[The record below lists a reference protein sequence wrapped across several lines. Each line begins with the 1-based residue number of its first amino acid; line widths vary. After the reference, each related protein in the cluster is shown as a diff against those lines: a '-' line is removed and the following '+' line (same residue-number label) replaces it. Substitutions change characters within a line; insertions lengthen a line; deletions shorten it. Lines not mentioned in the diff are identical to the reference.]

1 MPGVIVPKPR
11 PTPDVRYVL
20 HPQQDDKYIH
30 FENAAAA
37 PFDAAA
43 QRMHRRNAWWLADA
57 ALLTYWGAAEAVA
70 RFAKA
75 GFDAQLI
82 DVSGV
87 QCYVAANTDA
97 AIVAFRGTQ
106 PDQWSDIFD
115 DAFAVLVPGHRKG
128 TAVHAGFKL
137 ALDRVW
143 PKLEPLLT
151 QLMKTRR
158 IWLTGHSLGAALAT
172 LAADRCPDPAGVLT
186 VGSPRIGDPHFS
198 DQFNTR
204 FASRALRYVNNTDVV
219 THVPPPLPLPY
230 KHVGELHH
238 IDRNGQIGPDPR
250 SLSHFVNDLIGD
262 TKHLAE
268 TMQGLQTGALKTAP
282 TFLLDHMP
290 RGYAVDIWNDFAID
304 GD

>member
-1 MPGVIVPKPR
+1 MPGVIAPKPR
-11 PTPDVRYVL
+11 PAPDVRYVL
-20 HPQQDDKYIH
+20 QPQQDDKYVH
-30 FENAAAA
+30 FENAPAV

-43 QRMHRRNAWWLADA
+43 PRMHRRNAWWLADA
-57 ALLTYWGAAEAVA
+57 ALLTYWGAADAVA
-70 RFAKA
+70 RFAAA
-75 GFDAQLI
+75 GFDAQFL

-87 QCYVAANTDA
+87 QCYVAANADA

-115 DAFAVLVPGHRKG
+115 DAVAVLVPWHKG

-137 ALDRVW
+137 ALERVW

-151 QLMKTRR
+151 ELVKKRR
-158 IWLTGHSLGAALAT
+158 VWFTGHSLGAALAT
-172 LAADRCPDPAGVLT
+172 LAADRCPAAAGVLT
-186 VGSPRIGDPHFS
+186 VGSPRVGDPHFS
-198 DQFNTR
+198 DQFNAR
-204 FASRALRYVNNTDVV
+204 FTARAFRYVNNTDVV

-230 KHVGELHH
+230 KHVGQLHH
-238 IDRNGQIGPDPR
+238 IDRSGQIGPDPR
-250 SLSHFVNDLIGD
+250 SISHFVNELIGD

-268 TMQGLQTGALKTAP
+268 TMHGLQTGALKTAP

-290 RGYAVDIWNDFAID
+290 RGYAVDIWNDFAVH